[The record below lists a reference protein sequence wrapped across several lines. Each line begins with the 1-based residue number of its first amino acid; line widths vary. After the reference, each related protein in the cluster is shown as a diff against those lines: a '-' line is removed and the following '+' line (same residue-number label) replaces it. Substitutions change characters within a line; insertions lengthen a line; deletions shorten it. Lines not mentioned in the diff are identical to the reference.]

1 MQKEFAKASPNVLN
15 IADSME
21 RTFAARQKWIAEEC
35 PSVADIFEAYP
46 ALSEVKEVFLEFQ
59 RITSVHLQEL
69 EALAERHMP
78 TLLRLAGKKVEGV
91 SLKLLAKAA
100 TVPDG
105 GSVYMDPSYRLVFPS
120 DQKYRS
126 TFHLTTNARGSQL
139 CNASKILPCLL
150 KLRWFQKI
158 RKTPWKRSSGKKR
171 LRLACTFE
179 VPVAHFI

>member
-1 MQKEFAKASPNVLN
+1 MLTIYASKFSLFQPGNVAALEDELSVKTHIAAMQKEFAKASPNVLN

-105 GSVYMDPSYRLVFPS
+105 GCEY
-120 DQKYRS
+120 Q
-126 TFHLTTNARGSQL
+126 TN
-139 CNASKILPCLL
+139 
-150 KLRWFQKI
+150 
-158 RKTPWKRSSGKKR
+158 
-171 LRLACTFE
+171 
-179 VPVAHFI
+179 